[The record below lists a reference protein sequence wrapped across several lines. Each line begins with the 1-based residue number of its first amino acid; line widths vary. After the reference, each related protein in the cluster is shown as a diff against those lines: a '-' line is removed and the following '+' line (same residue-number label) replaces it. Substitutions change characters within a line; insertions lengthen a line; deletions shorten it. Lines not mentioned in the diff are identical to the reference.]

1 MTGSSHGRVG
11 IAKFARDLPEVD
23 RFTTLGEG
31 GTPLLDLP
39 RLSARLGLRRLLG
52 KLEHLNPTGSYKDRI
67 AAMSMS
73 LALQRG
79 HVGWVATS
87 SGNAGLAMAA
97 YGRRA
102 GLPGFL
108 CIVAS
113 APAEKRIPLV
123 PYGVGLLAVHD
134 VGDGGSTN
142 SADRFLADVAAAAK
156 RHNLLSGITAHAF
169 NPDGMRGADTIG
181 YELAEEAPAA
191 THVYVPTGGGG
202 LLAAIAR
209 GLRLRNSTTRVI
221 ACQPDGCAPI
231 VRFLDGQ
238 IPAPVI
244 ATCESGISALQLP
257 HPPDADLVIAAIAE
271 SRGWAGSASDPA
283 ILEAQRLLVETEGI
297 FVEPA
302 AAAGLAVLVQDRQSG
317 RITHDDEPVLVLTG
331 AGWKDLGAFALA
343 SEQIPSVD
351 VHMVSSAIDEWARDL
366 PGPDAATRLP

>member
-1 MTGSSHGRVG
+1 MANVG
-11 IAKFARDLPEVD
+11 IAEFADDLPEVD
-23 RFTTLGEG
+23 RFVTLGEG

-39 RLSARLGLRRLLG
+39 CLAARLGLRRLSG

-73 LALQRG
+73 LAVTRG
-79 HVGWVATS
+79 HAGWVATS

-102 GLPGFL
+102 GVPGFL

-113 APAEKRIPLV
+113 APMEKKVPLV
-123 PYGVGLLAVHD
+123 PYGVGLLAVND
-134 VGDGGSTN
+134 VGHGGSTS
-142 SADRFLADVAAAAK
+142 SADRFLTDVAAAAK
-156 RHNLLSGITAHAF
+156 RHNLFLGITAHAY

-181 YELAEEAPAA
+181 YELAEEAPTA

-209 GLRLRNSTTRVI
+209 GLRLRNNTSRVI

-238 IPAPVI
+238 IPEPVI
-244 ATCESGISALQLP
+244 ATCESHISALQLP
-257 HPPDADLVIAAIAE
+257 HPPDADLVIAAI
-271 SRGWAGSASDPA
+271 SSSGGWASAASDQA
-283 ILEAQRLLVETEGI
+283 ILDAQHLLVETEGI

-302 AAAGLAVLVQDRQSG
+302 AAAGLAALVQDRKDG
-317 RITHDDEPVLVLTG
+317 RISDDDQPVLVLTG
-331 AGWKDLGAFALA
+331 AGWKDLGAFAVA
-343 SEQIPSVD
+343 AGEIPAVD
-351 VHMVSSAIDEWARDL
+351 VEMVSSAIDEWARDL
-366 PGPDAATRLP
+366 PGSDDPSRSP